1 MLLSLGPETHSLQ
14 QGSARNWACEDKVCA
29 TPRVQRCYAVGPGG
43 TGGASSLGPWQRRAC
58 SRVSAVLSA
67 PVLGDISWD
76 C

>member
-43 TGGASSLGPWQRRAC
+43 TGGASS
-58 SRVSAVLSA
+58 RVSAVLSA